1 MTPAIPLFFAAAA
14 GALWG
19 SHGRFGL
26 VLPLVLAGISA
37 AIVVA
42 ANQDGVVKAV
52 RLAALVALAGA
63 LAASV
68 ATFERQTY
76 RATVGQLPLS
86 TGPVVL
92 EGIAK
97 DVAPA
102 RTGGLTLLLD
112 VTSYRIQGESVPA
125 AATVMLRVKG
135 AGAAATPRAGDRLL
149 ARGTLRPL
157 FPAFSPGTFDAE
169 LFGLSRR
176 LHARMGVFD
185 RQSLVVVER
194 NAAPAFFARWRNL
207 LRDKLNALVTP
218 REAGV
223 LLALIVGDTA
233 QFDREQL
240 DLYRSVGAG
249 HLLAVSGLQVS
260 LLAYFVFVVLRFL
273 FAALPWTGRRGW
285 ARPLATLGALLS
297 VAAFVLL
304 CGAPPSC
311 VRAGVMAGA
320 VFVAALVGRRARALD
335 ALGLGGLCTV
345 LLSPTSVI
353 DPSFLLS
360 YAAVLGLIAVGA
372 PADAGDDDEGAVS
385 DADADLARAARAR
398 RLQQAFAV
406 VASAFAAGVVTL
418 PISAHLFG
426 ELSLGGILANVVLV
440 PVASALQVPA
450 IALGLLGAFFS
461 SPVLAEL
468 GAASAG
474 LLEAITEG
482 LSQWVGGVVAVPAPS
497 GLQAAGLTAA
507 AVCLAVFF
515 GRPHRRLGY
524 LAAAAGLA
532 LLVLLPSTITPS
544 GVRMTVLPVGQGDG
558 TVVEME
564 DGRVLVIDGGGVW
577 DERVHPGEKV
587 VLPFLRRRGIDRV
600 HAVVLSHPDPDHLL
614 GLLDVM
620 REVPVDQLWHSGFDR
635 GHPLMRRL
643 LDLAQEQKVT
653 VKTARDLAPVQ
664 TFGQTQVQILTPFPE
679 DGSALYDEL
688 SPNENSLTLRFVH
701 GQDSALWPGDLEEW
715 GERYL
720 LRDGAPVAST
730 VIKAGH
736 HGSRTSST
744 PAFVDAVSPKIVIF
758 PTGADNQW
766 GFPHPEVVQR
776 WKATGARLYD
786 TAQHGETV
794 LFLTGEGVVVQPFR
808 WPTSGPDWA
817 RE

>member
-1 MTPAIPLFFAAAA
+1 MAAM
-14 GALWG
+14 
-19 SHGRFGL
+19 
-26 VLPLVLAGISA
+26 
-37 AIVVA
+37 VVA
-42 ANQDGVVKAV
+42 ANQPGIIKAV
-52 RLAALVALAGA
+52 RLTALILLAGA

-68 ATFERQTY
+68 ATFERKTYEQTI
-76 RATVGQLPLS
+76 AQLPLS
-86 TGPVVL
+86 TGPVVV

-102 RTGGLTLLLD
+102 RSGGLTLLLD
-112 VTSYRIQGESVPA
+112 VTSVNAGEKTKQV
-125 AATVMLRVKG
+125 AATVMVRVKG
-135 AGAAATPRAGDRLL
+135 GAAAATLGAGDRLIV
-149 ARGTLRPL
+149 RGVLRPL

-169 LFGLSRR
+169 LFGLSRK
-176 LHARMGVFD
+176 LHARLGVFD
-185 RQSLVVVER
+185 RQALVVVER
-194 NAAPAFFARWRNL
+194 DAAPAFFARWRNT
-207 LRDKLNALVTP
+207 LRSKLNTLVTP

-260 LLAYFVFVVLRFL
+260 LLAYFVFVLLRFC
-273 FAALPWTGRRGW
+273 FAALPWSGRRGW

-297 VAAFVLL
+297 VTAFVLL

-320 VFVAALVGRRARALD
+320 VLVAALFGRKARALD
-335 ALGLGGLCTV
+335 ALGLGGLCTL

-372 PADAGDDDEGAVS
+372 PADAADESDGASDDSDEEMAK
-385 DADADLARAARAR
+385 AARGR

-440 PVASALQVPA
+440 PVASALQIPA
-450 IALGLLGAFFS
+450 IALGLLGALLA
-461 SPVLAEL
+461 SPLIAEL

-482 LSQWVGGVVAVPAPS
+482 LSILVGGVVAVPPPS
-497 GLQAAGLTAA
+497 GLQAAGLTGA

-515 GRPHRRLGY
+515 GRPHRRLVFLGAATVVA
-524 LAAAAGLA
+524 LA
-532 LLVLLPSTITPS
+532 VLLPSTFSPS

-577 DERVHPGEKV
+577 DERIHPGEKV
-587 VLPFLRRRGIDRV
+587 VLPFLRRRGITQV
-600 HAVVLSHPDPDHLL
+600 HAIVLSHPDPDHLL

-620 REVPVDQLWHSGFDR
+620 AAVDVDELWHSGFGR
-635 GHPLMRRL
+635 EHPLMRRL
-643 LDLAQEQKVT
+643 LDLAKTRGVKVRS
-653 VKTARDLAPVQ
+653 ARDLAPVQ

-679 DGSALYDEL
+679 DGSALYEEL

-720 LRDGAPVAST
+720 LRDGAQIAST
-730 VIKAGH
+730 VTKAGH

-744 PAFVDAVSPKIVIF
+744 PAFVEAVAPKIVVF
-758 PTGADNQW
+758 PTGPDNQW
-766 GFPHPEVVQR
+766 GFPHSEVVDR

-786 TAQHGETV
+786 TAQHGEIV

-808 WPTSGPDWA
+808 FPKANGVWA
-817 RE
+817 QE